1 MATYDR
7 DGVIEYAQTW
17 CNSHNPDYPF
27 YDGTGGN
34 TDCANFVSQCM
45 HEGGGVPMKD
55 TAHTSGGYDVW
66 YYYGSGNRSSSWTG
80 AQSLRLFVKYNEVG
94 YPRMPYSF
102 LSNSEVGELEKGDLV
117 FALNDDGTNKSNR
130 TAGHVAVVSRVSGS
144 SIYVYAHSEPKDDEL
159 WNTSLDDTILCH
171 FTGEILTGDSSTTPS
186 DWQSRYG
193 TATLRPSNSY
203 NAYVKNLQEDLIS
216 IGYSCGS
223 AGADGYFG
231 SSTTNS
237 TLETHPSAVKAF
249 QRNTNGL
256 EVDGLVGNATKQA
269 LYAAVFG

>member
-1 MATYDR
+1 
-7 DGVIEYAQTW
+7 
-17 CNSHNPDYPF
+17 
-27 YDGTGGN
+27 
-34 TDCANFVSQCM
+34 
-45 HEGGGVPMKD
+45 
-55 TAHTSGGYDVW
+55 
-66 YYYGSGNRSSSWTG
+66 
-80 AQSLRLFVKYNEVG
+80 
-94 YPRMPYSF
+94 MPYSF

-117 FALNDDGTNKSNR
+117 FALNDDGTNKSDR

-231 SSTTNS
+231 SSTT
-237 TLETHPSAVKAF
+237 SAVKAF

-256 EVDGLVGNATKQA
+256 AVDGLVGNATKQA

>member
-17 CNSHNPDYPF
+17 CKSHNPDYPF

-45 HEGGGVPMKD
+45 HEGGGVPMKN

-144 SIYVYAHSEPKDDEL
+144 SIYVYAHSAPKDDEL
-159 WNTSLDDTILCH
+159 WNTSLNDTILCH

-186 DWQSRYG
+186 GWQSRYG
-193 TATLRPSNSY
+193 IATLRPSNSY

-223 AGADGYFG
+223 AGADGRFG
-231 SSTTNS
+231 SSTT
-237 TLETHPSAVKAF
+237 SAVKAF

-256 EVDGLVGNATKQA
+256 EVDGLVGDATKQA
-269 LYAAVFG
+269 LYEAVFG